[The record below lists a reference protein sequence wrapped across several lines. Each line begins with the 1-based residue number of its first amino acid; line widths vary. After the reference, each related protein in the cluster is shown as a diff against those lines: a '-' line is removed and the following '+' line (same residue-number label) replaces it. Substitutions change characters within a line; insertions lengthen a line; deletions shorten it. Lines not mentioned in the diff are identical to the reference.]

1 MPVGGSA
8 MGQPHWCAFSEKT
21 SISMSASQNDGIE

>member
-1 MPVGGSA
+1 MPETGNQN
-8 MGQPHWCAFSEKT
+8 GQWIRAKTLKT